1 MKLRALDQVSIS
13 VVQADSL
20 RKGQEFEVSDAYG
33 EELLKKLP
41 NTVERIGG
49 AKSAP
54 KPRNMSAPGSSR
66 NKGARKP
73 RNKAPAK
80 TPPVS

>member
-13 VVQADSL
+13 AVQADSL

-41 NTVERIGG
+41 NTVERVGG
-49 AKSAP
+49 AKAAP
-54 KPRNMSAPGSSR
+54 KPRNKAAP
-66 NKGARKP
+66 KP
-73 RNKAPAK
+73 RNKA
-80 TPPVS
+80 SGS